1 MELDHVFVMCDVG
14 APEAAAL
21 HALGLHEGSPNTHPG
36 QGTACRR
43 FFFGNAYLELM
54 WVVDA
59 NQAQAPGVA
68 PTRLWDRWSQ
78 RRRGASP
85 FGIVLRGGPI
95 AADAAPTWPTWSYL
109 PSWLGEGQSIEFACD
124 TLLEEPEV
132 IALPFLRERARA
144 GLEPVD
150 HDFLLTDIT
159 AVTCGL
165 GDAAR
170 LSSALRSL
178 QDSGIVA
185 FETSREPTVRIAFA
199 GGDEGK
205 TMDLWPTLPMVLE
218 W

>member
-21 HALGLHEGSPNTHPG
+21 HALGLREGSSNAHPG

-54 WVVDA
+54 WVADA
-59 NQAQAPGVA
+59 DQARAPAAA

-85 FGIVLRGGPI
+85 FGLVLRGGPN
-95 AADAAPTWPTWSYL
+95 AADTAPAWPTWTYR
-109 PSWLGEGQSIEFACD
+109 PAWLSKEQSIEFARD
-124 TLLEEPEV
+124 TRLEEPEI
-132 IALPFLRERARA
+132 IALPFLRERVGA
-144 GLEPVD
+144 GVEPVD

-159 AVTCGL
+159 AVRCGL

-170 LSSALRSL
+170 LSPALRSL
-178 QDSGIVA
+178 EDLGIVT
-185 FETSREPTVRIAFA
+185 FESAREPTLRLGFA

-205 TMDLWPTLPMVLE
+205 TMDLWPTLPLVLE